1 MLNNEKNL
9 SKKRILQIGLSYTSG
24 TSTLRG
30 SLPYKF
36 FKKLKRKTNIKIYDE
51 YLRINSSEIK
61 PIKNYFELNKTK
73 NKFDIVIIFNNDYS
87 FKIIK
92 KFLKKNSLIID
103 INNYYKKDC
112 LNANF
117 KYRSLEY
124 DK

>member
-1 MLNNEKNL
+1 M
-9 SKKRILQIGLSYTSG
+9 
-24 TSTLRG
+24 
-30 SLPYKF
+30 
-36 FKKLKRKTNIKIYDE
+36 KLKRKTNIKIYDE

-61 PIKNYFELNKTK
+61 TIKNYFEVNNIK
-73 NKFDIVIIFNNDYS
+73 NKFDIIIIFNNDYS

-92 KFLKKNSLIID
+92 KFLKTNSLIID

-112 LNANF
+112 LNTNF